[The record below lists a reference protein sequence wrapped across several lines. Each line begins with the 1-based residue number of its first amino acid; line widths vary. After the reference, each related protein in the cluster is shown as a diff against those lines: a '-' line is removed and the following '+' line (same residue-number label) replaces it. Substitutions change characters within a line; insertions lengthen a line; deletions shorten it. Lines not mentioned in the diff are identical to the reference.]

1 MISLIVEFFILLVF
15 KMAAN
20 LALHAYYFDTQKQSA
35 LHYFKQVFFKI
46 CTI

>member
-20 LALHAYYFDTQKQSA
+20 LALHAYYFDTQKQSV
-35 LHYFKQVFFKI
+35 LHYFKQVFF
-46 CTI
+46 